1 MGNAMDDLDFCLIGL
16 LRSNSREPVA
26 KLALALDVSRA
37 TVRARIDRLVESGAI
52 QGFTITLKTAGAS
65 NLIRAIVMIEIEG
78 QGADRIIR
86 RLVGF
91 PAVRHLYTTNGRF
104 DVVAELES
112 ESLEA
117 FDEILRH
124 IRQVEGISSTETSIL
139 LSARKGGF

>member
-1 MGNAMDDLDFCLIGL
+1 MVDPMDDLDFRLIGL
-16 LRSNSREPVA
+16 LRGNSREPVA
-26 KLALALDVSRA
+26 KLALALGVSRA
-37 TVRARIDRLVESGAI
+37 TIRARIDRLVASGAI
-52 QGFTITLKTAGAS
+52 QGFTILVKSAGAP

-112 ESLEA
+112 ENLEA
-117 FDEILRH
+117 FDESLRQ
-124 IRQVEGISSTETSIL
+124 IRQVDGISSTETSIL

>member
-1 MGNAMDDLDFCLIGL
+1 MDDLDFRLIGL

-52 QGFTITLKTAGAS
+52 QGFTIILKTTGAS

>member
-1 MGNAMDDLDFCLIGL
+1 MDDLDFRLIGL

-26 KLALALDVSRA
+26 KLAAALDVSRA

-52 QGFTITLKTAGAS
+52 QGFTITLKSPSAS
-65 NLIRAIVMIEIEG
+65 NVIRAIVMIEIEG

-112 ESLEA
+112 ESLEG
-117 FDEILRH
+117 FDEILRQ

>member
-1 MGNAMDDLDFCLIGL
+1 MDDLDFRLIGL
-16 LRSNSREPVA
+16 LRGNSREPVA

-37 TVRARIDRLVESGAI
+37 TARARIDRLVATGAI
-52 QGFTITLKTAGAS
+52 QGFTITLKSAAAS

-117 FDEILRH
+117 FDEILRQ

>member
-1 MGNAMDDLDFCLIGL
+1 MVSAMDELDYRLIGL
-16 LRSNSREPVA
+16 LRGNSREPVA
-26 KLALALDVSRA
+26 KLAVGLDVSRA

-52 QGFTITLKTAGAS
+52 QGFTITVKSAGAA
-65 NLIRAIVMIEIEG
+65 NVIRAIVMIEIEG

-117 FDEILRH
+117 FDEILRQ

>member
-1 MGNAMDDLDFCLIGL
+1 MDDLDFRLIGL
-16 LRSNSREPVA
+16 LRSNSRDPVP
-26 KLALALDVSRA
+26 KLALVLDVSRA
-37 TVRARIDRLVESGAI
+37 TVRARIDRLVETGAI
-52 QGFTITLKTAGAS
+52 QGFTITLKSAGAS

-117 FDEILRH
+117 FDEILRQ

-139 LSARKGGF
+139 LSARKGVF